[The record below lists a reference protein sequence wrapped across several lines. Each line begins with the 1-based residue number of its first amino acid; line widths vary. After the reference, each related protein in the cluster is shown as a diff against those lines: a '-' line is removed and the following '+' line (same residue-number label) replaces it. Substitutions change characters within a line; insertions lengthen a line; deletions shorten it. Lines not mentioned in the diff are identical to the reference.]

1 MVLGL
6 AQDGQFDAKDVDAVY
21 KQVMKVL
28 EFSLPAGS
36 GYAVGFLVG
45 FRAG

>member
-1 MVLGL
+1 MDSL
-6 AQDGQFDAKDVDAVY
+6 Y
-21 KQVMKVL
+21 KSVMEVL

-36 GYAVGFLVG
+36 GYAVGFVVG